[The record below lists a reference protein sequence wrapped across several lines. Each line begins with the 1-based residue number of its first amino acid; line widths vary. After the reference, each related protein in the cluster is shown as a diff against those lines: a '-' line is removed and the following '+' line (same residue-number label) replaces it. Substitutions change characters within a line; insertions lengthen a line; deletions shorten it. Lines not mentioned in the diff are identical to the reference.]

1 MCTAA
6 AACAEED
13 AVNIESV
20 ALLAICF
27 LLTVYL
33 VWALLRPEDF

>member
-1 MCTAA
+1 MHAIVCV
-6 AACAEED
+6 EEK
-13 AVNIESV
+13 AVSFESV
-20 ALLAICF
+20 VIVAICL